1 MSQAMTCRPASGQ
14 DAVPRLKIGRAGA
27 GAIEDRA
34 DPDPEVLG
42 RARGPRDP
50 VPLHGHV
57 GPEAGPGF
65 VEIDPPV
72 EAITSP
78 PAPFMSAAGR
88 PCGAE
93 VMTGTPA

>member
-1 MSQAMTCRPASGQ
+1 MAGPA
-14 DAVPRLKIGRAGA
+14 A

-42 RARGPRDP
+42 AGEEGRGIQ

-72 EAITSP
+72 EADHV
-78 PAPFMSAAGR
+78 AARALHERQQGGR
-88 PCGAE
+88 AGAE
-93 VMTGTPA
+93 VDDGNAGREGPDERP